1 MIKNIGCLLCR
12 KWPNHET
19 SVWNKGCV
27 VGTSSNNIAKIHNN
41 NNWLYIFAWMTINK
55 TVHKTYKIYGSQSP
69 HRHFWWKEH
78 LLYFSCWC
86 KKRETFFSI
95 YLEKR
100 SFFSQFFVV
109 RKAKLF
115 YKLIT
120 RYFRRLMADNLSS
133 SWEKEKKPK
142 RAKRFSVLVLNASWD
157 TSADDKF
164 DASHLTKTTRT
175 NRKICHKK
183 NFFAWRP

>member
-1 MIKNIGCLLCR
+1 MVVYFAENGPITKPPYEIKVAWLELHLTISQKYIIG
-12 KWPNHET
+12 
-19 SVWNKGCV
+19 
-27 VGTSSNNIAKIHNN
+27 N

-133 SWEKEKKPK
+133 SWEKEK
-142 RAKRFSVLVLNASWD
+142 
-157 TSADDKF
+157 
-164 DASHLTKTTRT
+164 
-175 NRKICHKK
+175 NRKEPKDSQ
-183 NFFAWRP
+183 F